1 MILSDLSIKRPVL
14 ATVLSL
20 IIILVGLISYDR
32 LAVREYPKIDEP
44 VVNVST
50 SYPGASAEIIESQI
64 TQPLEESLAGIEGI
78 ELMTSTSR
86 SESSQI
92 TVKFSLSRDPDEVA
106 NDVRDR
112 VSRVRGRLPDEIDEP
127 VISKVEADAQPTIY
141 LAFSSARR

>member
-1 MILSDLSIKRPVL
+1 MFLSDLSIKRPVL

-112 VSRVRGRLPDEIDEP
+112 VSRVWGA
-127 VISKVEADAQPTIY
+127 SPT
-141 LAFSSARR
+141 RTTNR

>member
-1 MILSDLSIKRPVL
+1 MLLSDLSIKRPVL

-44 VVNVST
+44 VVNVAT
-50 SYPGASAEIIESQI
+50 NYPGASAEIIESQV

-92 TVKFSLSRDPDEVA
+92 TDQIRPQTAIPTKSPTMCATGSRGCA
-106 NDVRDR
+106 A
-112 VSRVRGRLPDEIDEP
+112 VSRTRSTSR
-127 VISKVEADAQPTIY
+127 
-141 LAFSSARR
+141 